1 MSLRRWIVLLV
12 LATLGVIAIFSFL
25 RSAPPE
31 VPFGKVSREDLVS
44 TLITNG
50 QVEPRQS
57 AEIRSVGSG
66 RVATILVKQGDPLRA
81 GEPLLQFDA
90 GEAQARIHDAEA
102 TLRSAEARLRQ
113 LRAGG
118 PPKARAE
125 LDASIEAARLEQ
137 RAAKR
142 EAEAL
147 GRLVERKAATPE
159 ELRRQEAEVAR
170 LQARIEGLERQR
182 GTMVS
187 PADSAEAQSAVELAR
202 TALGEARRIAGQ
214 RTVHSPIGGVLYEFA
229 VQPGAWLNSGDLVGR
244 VGDLRTVRLSVY
256 VDEPELGKLQIGQPV
271 TIGWDAKPGREW
283 AGKVNQLPTR
293 VQAFGT
299 RQVGEVICLIDNPDR
314 ELLPGT
320 NVNVEIETAR
330 VAKALVIPKQAL
342 RRRLGV
348 DGVWKLSGSSIR
360 WQPIET
366 GISNLTSA
374 QVEKGLGEGD
384 SVVLTYDRE
393 LREGMEVKPV
403 YP

>member
-57 AEIRSVGSG
+57 AEIRSAGSG

-214 RTVHSPIGGVLYEFA
+214 RTVHSPIGGVLCEFA
-229 VQPGAWLNSGDLVGR
+229 VQPGAWLNSGTR
-244 VGDLRTVRLSVY
+244 
-256 VDEPELGKLQIGQPV
+256 
-271 TIGWDAKPGREW
+271 W
-283 AGKVNQLPTR
+283 AGLGSPHGAALRVRGRTGAGQAAIGSLSPSAGTQSRAGNGPEGEPVHR

-299 RQVGEVICLIDNPDR
+299 RQVG
-314 ELLPGT
+314 
-320 NVNVEIETAR
+320 
-330 VAKALVIPKQAL
+330 K
-342 RRRLGV
+342 
-348 DGVWKLSGSSIR
+348 
-360 WQPIET
+360 
-366 GISNLTSA
+366 
-374 QVEKGLGEGD
+374 
-384 SVVLTYDRE
+384 
-393 LREGMEVKPV
+393 
-403 YP
+403 

>member
-12 LATLGVIAIFSFL
+12 LATLGVIALFSFL
-25 RSAPPE
+25 RSAPPD

-44 TLITNG
+44 TLVTNG
-50 QVEPRQS
+50 QVEPRHT
-57 AEIRSVGSG
+57 AEIRSAEGG
-66 RVATILVKQGDPLRA
+66 KVATIQVKQGDPLRA
-81 GEPLLQFDA
+81 GQPLLEFDA

-147 GRLVERKAATPE
+147 GRLVERKAAAPE

-170 LQARIEGLERQR
+170 LNARIEGLERQR

-187 PADSAEAQSAVELAR
+187 PADSAEAESAVELAR
-202 TALGEARRIAGQ
+202 TALDEARRMAGQ
-214 RTVHSPIGGVLYEFA
+214 RTVRSPIGGVLYEFA
-229 VQPGAWLNSGDLVGR
+229 VQPGAWLNPGDLVGR
-244 VGDLRTVRLSVY
+244 VGDLGTVRLSVF
-256 VDEPELGKLQIGQPV
+256 VDEPELGKLQFGLPV
-271 TIGWDAKPGREW
+271 TIRWDAKPDREW
-283 AGKVNQLPTR
+283 TGKVNQLPSR

-299 RQVGEVICLIDNPDR
+299 RQVGEVICLIDNPGG

-330 VAKALVIPKQAL
+330 VAKALVVPKQAL

-348 DGVWKLSGSSIR
+348 DGVWKLSGSSIH

-374 QVEKGLGEGD
+374 QVEKGLSEGE